1 MKKILMY
8 RLFSDRL
15 KVFHNYLMRES
26 DGGNRMEQRIMRVTG
41 KGKLRLKPDVTR
53 ITMTLEGNIARV

>member
-1 MKKILMY
+1 
-8 RLFSDRL
+8 
-15 KVFHNYLMRES
+15 
-26 DGGNRMEQRIMRVTG
+26 MEQRIMRVTG